1 MAAASA
7 HLRIHSELFFE
18 NRLHPHAGLE
28 NQAIRSNGSLHG
40 AGLRYLPIVH
50 QGNQSSSPEEAD
62 RIRDLVAEILA
73 GGTTWIDREGAE
85 AQVGLEEILVIA
97 PYDAQVFEL
106 QERIPGARVGTVDK
120 FQGREAPI
128 VIYSMT
134 TSSHSDAPRMEL
146 LYSANRLNVAT
157 SRAKCICV
165 VVASPRPFEP
175 ECRTPR
181 QMQLANA
188 FCRYLELAT
197 PP

>member
-1 MAAASA
+1 V
-7 HLRIHSELFFE
+7 SE
-18 NRLHPHAGLE
+18 
-28 NQAIRSNGSLHG
+28 GSLNG
-40 AGLRYLPIVH
+40 AGLRYLSVEH
-50 QGNQSSSPEEAD
+50 QGNQSSSREEAD

-73 GGTTWIDREGAE
+73 SGTTWVDREGVE
-85 AQVGLEEILVIA
+85 APVGLEEILIIA
-97 PYDAQVFEL
+97 PYNAQVFEL

-120 FQGREAPI
+120 FQGQEAPI

-134 TSSHSDAPRMEL
+134 TSSHYDSPRGMEF

-165 VVASPRPFEP
+165 IVASPRLFEA

-197 PP
+197 AL

>member
-1 MAAASA
+1 LPPLSLGRSISWLAD
-7 HLRIHSELFFE
+7 RRRDPTPID
-18 NRLHPHAGLE
+18 
-28 NQAIRSNGSLHG
+28 NQAIRSKGRLSG
-40 AGLRYLPIVH
+40 AGLRYLPVEH
-50 QGNQSSSPEEAD
+50 EGNQSSSREEAD
-62 RIRDLVAEILA
+62 HIRDLVSEILA
-73 GGTTWIDREGAE
+73 GGTTWVDRAGVE
-85 AQVGLEEILVIA
+85 APVGLEEILIIA
-97 PYDAQVFEL
+97 PYNAQVFEL

-134 TSSHSDAPRMEL
+134 TSSHSDAPRGMEF

-157 SRAKCICV
+157 SRAKCICA
-165 VVASPRPFEP
+165 VVASPRLFEA

-197 PP
+197 PL

>member
-1 MAAASA
+1 MFYES
-7 HLRIHSELFFE
+7 
-18 NRLHPHAGLE
+18 RLHPRPGLE
-28 NQAIRSNGSLHG
+28 NQAIRSQGRLSG
-40 AGLRYLPIVH
+40 AGLRYLPVEH
-50 QGNQSSSPEEAD
+50 EGNQSSSREEAD
-62 RIRDLVAEILA
+62 HIRDLVSEILA
-73 GGTTWIDREGAE
+73 GETTWVDRAGVE
-85 AQVGLEEILVIA
+85 APVGLEEILIIA
-97 PYDAQVFEL
+97 PYNAQVFEL

-134 TSSHSDAPRMEL
+134 TSSHSDAPRGMEF

-165 VVASPRPFEP
+165 VVASPRLFEV

-197 PP
+197 PL